1 MSSRKEK
8 KKNDKGENNEE
19 DGIEGSNQAIH
30 PEQEEQQII
39 NSAQIISDVI
49 NKLKVKSKLSLEGIE
64 LLLSLIEQYGENW
77 QKIHAIMVEEGHCN

>member
-39 NSAQIISDVI
+39 NSA
-49 NKLKVKSKLSLEGIE
+49 
-64 LLLSLIEQYGENW
+64 
-77 QKIHAIMVEEGHCN
+77 